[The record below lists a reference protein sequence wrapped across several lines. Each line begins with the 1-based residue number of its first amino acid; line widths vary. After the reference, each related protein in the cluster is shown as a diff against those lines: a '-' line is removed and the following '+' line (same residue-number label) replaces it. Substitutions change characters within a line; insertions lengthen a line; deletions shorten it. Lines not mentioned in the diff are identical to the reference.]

1 MRKRGDFEN
10 EYDFELDEVLA
21 DLEYFSDDN
30 DEEIEFK
37 DKMINYYLKRQE
49 ERIER
54 KQFVIERGLLDIKK
68 PGKGVQE
75 KKKTKDEKDIINS
88 MKIFS
93 RFNSGKDHDQL
104 VKNLIKERQLKDVIN
119 QLRQFHKNGLTSLD
133 QIDKYIDLNK
143 KQVMM
148 N

>member
-54 KQFVIERGLLDIKK
+54 K
-68 PGKGVQE
+68 
-75 KKKTKDEKDIINS
+75 
-88 MKIFS
+88 
-93 RFNSGKDHDQL
+93 
-104 VKNLIKERQLKDVIN
+104 
-119 QLRQFHKNGLTSLD
+119 
-133 QIDKYIDLNK
+133 
-143 KQVMM
+143 
-148 N
+148 